1 MVGGPVLVAGGEWE
15 TVAWGTYKY
24 GCNKIRGR
32 EISKLCD
39 LRVVTI
45 LVHLQKKE

>member
-32 EISKLCD
+32 KNSKLCD

-45 LVHLQKKE
+45 LVHLQKK